1 MHSATHSMF
10 PATEQALLSPVEL
23 NTLATL
29 MLPGL
34 PQNDSPH
41 AAPDQAPQPSFS
53 FTSAVGEKPEDD
65 AEPAYLDEPDY
76 TPDNTNSLPI
86 PAGYTYICQ
95 FIAHDIIADSHFHI
109 GGRQTSALL
118 NLDSMYGNDGS
129 GEPIRS
135 IQAQY
140 FDSDSGRF
148 ITQSHDVHRVP
159 PGSIENAPWAT
170 AWIPEQ
176 RNDENAIVLQ
186 LHSLLQ
192 GLHNAFITA
201 LPPAQTE
208 ITERIITA
216 RRHARQQMQRHP
228 RFKHPMH

>member
-1 MHSATHSMF
+1 
-10 PATEQALLSPVEL
+10 
-23 NTLATL
+23 

-34 PQNDSPH
+34 PQNNSPH

-76 TPDNTNSLPI
+76 TPDNTNSLSI

-109 GGRQTSALL
+109 GGRQTSARL

-148 ITQSHDVHRVP
+148 
-159 PGSIENAPWAT
+159 
-170 AWIPEQ
+170 
-176 RNDENAIVLQ
+176 
-186 LHSLLQ
+186 
-192 GLHNAFITA
+192 
-201 LPPAQTE
+201 
-208 ITERIITA
+208 
-216 RRHARQQMQRHP
+216 
-228 RFKHPMH
+228 